1 MVRSIVIIGSGGRLG
16 AALAREWSKAGYQV
30 RGFNHAQ
37 LDLRDGAAI
46 RAALEPLDF
55 DVLVNCAALTNV
67 DRCEREPD
75 EALLVNTVA
84 VTTLAETCAR
94 KGVRCIQISTDYVFD
109 GLKKTP
115 YVEEDDAWPISKY
128 GESKRAG
135 EVALLSAS
143 ERNLA
148 VRVSWVFGPDRP
160 SFVDQVIQRALEHD
174 RVEAIADKVSVPTY
188 TLDAARM
195 LAPLLEAAVGGI
207 LHICNRGEC
216 TWQEYG
222 QHALDCAAAAG
233 LPLRTWKVEPI
244 RLADMNAFVARRPI
258 YTPLAVDKL
267 TQLTG
272 LVPRPWEEAVDEYV
286 RAYWA
291 PRVTAQG
298 SQPKNG

>member
-1 MVRSIVIIGSGGRLG
+1 
-16 AALAREWSKAGYQV
+16 
-30 RGFNHAQ
+30 
-37 LDLRDGAAI
+37 
-46 RAALEPLDF
+46 
-55 DVLVNCAALTNV
+55 
-67 DRCEREPD
+67 
-75 EALLVNTVA
+75 
-84 VTTLAETCAR
+84 
-94 KGVRCIQISTDYVFD
+94 VRCIQISTDYVFD

>member
-115 YVEEDDAWPISKY
+115 YVEEDDARPISKY
-128 GESKRAG
+128 GESKRGG
-135 EVALLSAS
+135 EIAVLSTS
-143 ERNLA
+143 ELNLA

-188 TLDAARM
+188 TMDAARM
-195 LAPLLEAAVGGI
+195 LAPLLEVAVGGI
-207 LHICNRGEC
+207 LHVCNRGDC

-222 QHALDCAAAAG
+222 QHALDCAVAAG
-233 LPLRTWKVEPI
+233 LPLRTRIVEPL
-244 RLADMNAFVARRPI
+244 RLADMTAFIARRPM
-258 YTPLAVDKL
+258 YTPLSTAKL
-267 TQLTG
+267 AQLTG
-272 LVPRPWEEAVDEYV
+272 LAPRPWQDAVDDYV
-286 RAYWA
+286 RAILA
-291 PRVTAQG
+291 PRAN
-298 SQPKNG
+298 SRSS